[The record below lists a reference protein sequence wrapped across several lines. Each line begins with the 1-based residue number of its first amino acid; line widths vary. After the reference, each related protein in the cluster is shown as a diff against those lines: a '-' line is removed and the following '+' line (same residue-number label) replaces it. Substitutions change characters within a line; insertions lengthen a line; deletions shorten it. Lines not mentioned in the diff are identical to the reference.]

1 MSPTGLVDALA
12 KWLDRRVEELAAR
25 DGSAAAAEPWGRVFG
40 FDGPD
45 ELGTAELADRVA
57 ETVRRQGRPVIRA
70 STRRWW
76 RPSALRLEL
85 GRQDVGMLLT
95 GWVDSA
101 ALRREL
107 IDPVVVGGLPY
118 ITELRNPETD
128 RSVRQRP
135 LRAGPRTV
143 LLLDGPFLLAADLP
157 LDGVVGLRV
166 GASTLER
173 ALPPDKAWWT
183 AAFERYRQDYR
194 PIERADVV
202 LAYDHPGAPAA
213 SGLAADR
220 GPEADPP

>member
-1 MSPTGLVDALA
+1 MRFTPLSPVGLVEALA
-12 KWLDRRVEELAAR
+12 TWLDRRVEELLAVDGPTAR
-25 DGSAAAAEPWGRVFG
+25 LASAGWVFG

-57 ETVRRQGRPVIRA
+57 EAVRRRGRPVIRA
-70 STRRWW
+70 STGRWW

-85 GRQDVGMLLT
+85 GRHDVDMLLT

-107 IDPVVVGGLPY
+107 IDPLVGGGRPY

-135 LRAGPRTV
+135 LLAAPGAV
-143 LLLDGPFLLAADLP
+143 LLLDGAFLLAADLP

-166 GASTLER
+166 GASALER
-173 ALPPDKAWWT
+173 ALSPDKAWWT
-183 AAFERYRQDYR
+183 AAFERYDQDYR
-194 PIERADVV
+194 PIERADVL

-213 SGLAADR
+213 SGLANR
-220 GPEADPP
+220 V